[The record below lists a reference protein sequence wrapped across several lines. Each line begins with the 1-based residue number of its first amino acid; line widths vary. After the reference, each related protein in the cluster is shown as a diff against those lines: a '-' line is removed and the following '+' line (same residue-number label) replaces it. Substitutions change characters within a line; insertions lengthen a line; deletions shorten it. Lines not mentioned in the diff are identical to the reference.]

1 MRMPQLQGMSV
12 GGAGQISLDSRS
24 QSTRRKGGMTTVRGK
39 GTKNGRRA
47 VTGWVRFGAAL
58 CVVACLFGVNDP
70 GHVLAQQLGAAAPV
84 DNPEAA
90 LARRR
95 DDTRNELDTLSKSI
109 TLSNERAA
117 ALEKGIAEL
126 EKTGESLRDAV
137 VESAGKRQALEQQII
152 DGEAKLAGLRDKE
165 DAVHSSLRARRGVLA
180 EVLAALQ
187 RMGRNPPP
195 ALLVAPED
203 ALASVRSAI
212 LLGAVVPGIRK
223 ETENLAADL
232 KALSTLRIDI
242 ATQKQALSDDLTAR
256 MEEERRMSLL
266 MVEKAKLRD
275 RSAAELVEERR
286 KAEELA
292 TKATGLEDL
301 IGSLEGEIAS
311 VREAA
316 EAARAEAERQQRMS
330 EAQREQARELARSA
344 VPDKNR
350 IAPAYAFSDLQKKLA
365 FPAAGKPVRRFG
377 DADGTGH
384 SLQGMMLET
393 DAGAVV
399 TAPSDGWIVF
409 AGSFRSYGQMIIL
422 NPGDGYHVVLSGM
435 DGVNVQQGQFV
446 VAGEPLAVMGAK
458 RVASATALALETD
471 RPTLYIE
478 FRKDGKPVDS
488 RPWWTAQDTGKAR
501 NDS

>member
-1 MRMPQLQGMSV
+1 MTVFQGNGTQDKQPKTARASLCCIVFALSATPALILPRV
-12 GGAGQISLDSRS
+12 GTPVWAQELPPVS
-24 QSTRRKGGMTTVRGK
+24 QQTAT
-39 GTKNGRRA
+39 
-47 VTGWVRFGAAL
+47 
-58 CVVACLFGVNDP
+58 
-70 GHVLAQQLGAAAPV
+70 
-84 DNPEAA
+84 NPEAD
-90 LARRR
+90 LSQRR
-95 DDTRNELDTLSKSI
+95 DKTRGELDALSKSI
-109 TLSNERAA
+109 TLSKERTAT
-117 ALEKGIAEL
+117 LEQGIAEL
-126 EKTGESLRDAV
+126 EKTGESLRAAV

-152 DGEAKLAGLRDKE
+152 DGEAKLGNLRSKE
-165 DAVHSSLRARRGVLA
+165 DAVHQSLRARRSVLA

-232 KALSTLRIDI
+232 RALSSVRIDI
-242 ATQKQALSDDLTAR
+242 AAQKKSLTDDMTAR

-266 MVEKAKLRD
+266 MVEKSRLRD
-275 RSAAELVEERR
+275 ESEAELLSERR
-286 KAEELA
+286 KSEELA
-292 TKATGLEDL
+292 AQATSLEGL

-311 VREAA
+311 VRAA
-316 EAARAEAERQQRMS
+316 ADATRAEVERQRLMS
-330 EAQREQARELARSA
+330 EAQREQARELARTA

-350 IAPAYAFSDLQKKLA
+350 IAPAYAFSDLQKKLVY
-365 FPAAGKPVRRFG
+365 PAAGKPVRRFG

-435 DGVNVQQGQFV
+435 DAVNVQQGQFV

-501 NDS
+501 NDT

>member
-1 MRMPQLQGMSV
+1 MTLFQGNGTGNRRPNAARLMRCGCVLAFSV
-12 GGAGQISLDSRS
+12 GLVAVLPQARAQPVPPVS
-24 QSTRRKGGMTTVRGK
+24 QQTV
-39 GTKNGRRA
+39 TS
-47 VTGWVRFGAAL
+47 
-58 CVVACLFGVNDP
+58 
-70 GHVLAQQLGAAAPV
+70 
-84 DNPEAA
+84 PEAD
-90 LARRR
+90 LSQRR
-95 DDTRNELDTLSKSI
+95 DKTRGELDALSKSI
-109 TLSNERAA
+109 TLSQERTAT
-117 ALEKGIAEL
+117 LEQGIAEL
-126 EKTGESLRDAV
+126 EKTSESLRTAV
-137 VESAGKRQALEQQII
+137 VESARKRQALEQQII
-152 DGEAKLAGLRDKE
+152 DGETKLTDLRTKE
-165 DAVHSSLRARRGVLA
+165 DVVHRSLRARRGVLA

-223 ETENLAADL
+223 ETENLTANL
-232 KALSTLRIDI
+232 KALSSVRIDI
-242 ATQKQALSDDLTAR
+242 AAQKKSLTDDMTSR

-266 MVEKAKLRD
+266 MVEKSRLRD
-275 RSAAELVEERR
+275 KSETELLSERR

-292 TKATGLEDL
+292 AQATSLEGL

-311 VREAA
+311 VRAA
-316 EAARAEAERQQRMS
+316 ADATRAEAERQRQMS
-330 EAQREQARELARSA
+330 EAQREQARELARNS

-435 DGVNVQQGQFV
+435 DAVNVQQGQFV